1 MQRSQN
7 HIYKKNCNIILNSIS
22 YNKTLQISLFATGC
36 AGIVAEFVLSS
47 LATYLLGNAIFQW
60 TIVMSFMLFA
70 MGIGSRISR
79 NIKKKLFDSFIITEF
94 ALSVFCSSS
103 GIIAFAGFTQFN
115 GVIIYCFSMCIG
127 ILIGMEIPLATR
139 INSEFQDLRF
149 NISSIMEM
157 DYFGSLIGGLVFAF
171 FFLPFLGLTYTPI
184 ILGTINFIV
193 ASYLFFKFKKFIIA
207 KKIIFILFVCVLSFL
222 IILTFLV
229 KPIIRFGEQKKYK
242 DKIVLSRQTK
252 FQKIVITKW
261 KKWYWLYI
269 NGDEQFSTY
278 DEERYHEPLVHP
290 AMKLAS
296 DCSKILILGGG
307 DGLAAREVLKHPKVK
322 AITLVDIDSIMTDL
336 AKKNPILTRINQGS
350 MNNPKVSIF
359 NYDASK
365 FLLSDSSL
373 YNVIIID
380 LPDPDS
386 IDLMHLYSKSFYE
399 DIRKRLTKGGIIVTQ
414 ATSPFFAKKAFL
426 CIWKTIKKA
435 GFTTLPYHNQIPT
448 LGEWGWIIGA
458 KKNDINTKNLKKIA
472 QTINFNDITTKFINN
487 NAMISMIYFGKGVFD
502 SRDAKD
508 IKTNKILDPI
518 LLQYYHKGSWGIY

>member
-1 MQRSQN
+1 M
-7 HIYKKNCNIILNSIS
+7 NSIS
-22 YNKTLQISLFATGC
+22 CNKTLQISLFATGC

-79 NIKKKLFDSFIITEF
+79 NIKKRLFDSFILTEF
-94 ALSVFCSSS
+94 ALSIFCSLS
-103 GIIAFAGFTQFN
+103 GVIAFTGFTQFK
-115 GVIIYCFSMCIG
+115 GLIIYCFSMCIG

-193 ASYLFFKFKKFIIA
+193 AAYLFFQFKELVTA
-207 KKIIFILFVCVLSFL
+207 KKLIFVLFIFVLIFL
-222 IILTFLV
+222 IVLTLLV

-242 DKIVLSRQTK
+242 DRIILSQQTK

-296 DCSKILILGGG
+296 DCSKVLILGGG
-307 DGLAAREVLKHPKVK
+307 DGLALREVLKHHKVK
-322 AITLVDIDSIMTDL
+322 TITLVDIDSIMTEL
-336 AKKNPILTRINQGS
+336 AKKHPVLSMINQGA
-350 MNNPKVSIF
+350 MNNSKVNIL

-365 FLLSDSSL
+365 FLLNDSSL
-373 YNVIIID
+373 YNVVIID

-399 DIRKRLTKGGIIVTQ
+399 NLKKRLAKGGIIVTQ

-426 CIWKTIKKA
+426 CIWKTMQKA

-448 LGEWGWIIGA
+448 LGEWGWVLGA
-458 KKNDINTKNLKKIA
+458 KKNDINTENLKKIA
-472 QTINFNDITTKFINN
+472 VTINFNDITTQFINN
-487 NAMISMIYFGKGVFD
+487 SAMISMIYFGKGIFD
-502 SRDAKD
+502 SKDAKD
-508 IKTNKILDPI
+508 IKINKISDPV

>member
-1 MQRSQN
+1 M
-7 HIYKKNCNIILNSIS
+7 NSIS

-193 ASYLFFKFKKFIIA
+193 ASYLFF
-207 KKIIFILFVCVLSFL
+207 
-222 IILTFLV
+222 
-229 KPIIRFGEQKKYK
+229 
-242 DKIVLSRQTK
+242 
-252 FQKIVITKW
+252 
-261 KKWYWLYI
+261 
-269 NGDEQFSTY
+269 
-278 DEERYHEPLVHP
+278 
-290 AMKLAS
+290 
-296 DCSKILILGGG
+296 
-307 DGLAAREVLKHPKVK
+307 
-322 AITLVDIDSIMTDL
+322 
-336 AKKNPILTRINQGS
+336 
-350 MNNPKVSIF
+350 
-359 NYDASK
+359 
-365 FLLSDSSL
+365 
-373 YNVIIID
+373 
-380 LPDPDS
+380 
-386 IDLMHLYSKSFYE
+386 
-399 DIRKRLTKGGIIVTQ
+399 
-414 ATSPFFAKKAFL
+414 
-426 CIWKTIKKA
+426 
-435 GFTTLPYHNQIPT
+435 
-448 LGEWGWIIGA
+448 
-458 KKNDINTKNLKKIA
+458 
-472 QTINFNDITTKFINN
+472 
-487 NAMISMIYFGKGVFD
+487 
-502 SRDAKD
+502 
-508 IKTNKILDPI
+508 
-518 LLQYYHKGSWGIY
+518 